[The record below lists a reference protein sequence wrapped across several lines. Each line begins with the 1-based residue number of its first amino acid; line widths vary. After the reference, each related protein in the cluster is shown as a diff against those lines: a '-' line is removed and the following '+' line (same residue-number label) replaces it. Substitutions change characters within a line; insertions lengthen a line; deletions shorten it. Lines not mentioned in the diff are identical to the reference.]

1 MLRFVHL
8 ETNFLFIYH
17 LRNIS
22 LNKEMENLKKII
34 TLNSVNVDEN
44 KITTVYKTGNI
55 VELITPHHRN
65 DSLKRIRKLDKTHY
79 LDCETGEI
87 KEYMQRNNRSNN
99 IQGVQRSLATLRR
112 IINLNFT
119 GSNSERF
126 LTLTYSTVMTDT
138 NKLYRD
144 FKNFI
149 AALRRHYPVE
159 YISIAEPQKS
169 GSWHLHILL
178 KSSTIKN
185 LHVPI
190 EILSELWP
198 HGYSYIEKLPFCDN
212 FGAYFAVRVTDIHPN
227 DEYTAESD
235 VPKSIIKGGRLHFYP
250 PNFKLYRC
258 SKHIKRPQ
266 PIQLTYG
273 EARKLTEDMKLC
285 FSSAKQIISVDKD
298 GNEKTL
304 NTICYEQYRKAKGDL
319 YHDTIRKNKDEIIKK
334 SKTSDE

>member
-1 MLRFVHL
+1 
-8 ETNFLFIYH
+8 
-17 LRNIS
+17 
-22 LNKEMENLKKII
+22 LKKVI
-34 TLNSVNVDEN
+34 NSNTVNIDD
-44 KITTVYKTGNI
+44 KKLATVYRTGNI
-55 VELITPHHRN
+55 IEIITPYHRS
-65 DSLKRIRKLDKTHY
+65 DSLKRIRKLNKTEY
-79 LDCETGEI
+79 IDCETGEI
-87 KEYMQRNNRSNN
+87 KKYRQHNNRGNN

-126 LTLTYSTVMTDT
+126 LTLTYSTIMTDT

-149 AALRRHYPVE
+149 ASLRRHYPVE

-190 EILSELWP
+190 EILSELWA
-198 HGYSYIEKLPFCDN
+198 HGYSYIEKVPLCDN

-227 DEYTAESD
+227 DEYTTESD

-258 SKHIKRPQ
+258 SNGIERP
-266 PIQLTYG
+266 LATKMSYG

-304 NTICYEQYRKAKGDL
+304 NTICYEQYKHSKGDL
-319 YHDTIRKNKDEIIKK
+319 
-334 SKTSDE
+334 